1 MNEDRATVLLKA
13 VLDILNKCKCDEGPY
28 VKDFFGETA
37 FYDGTD
43 CYGYCL
49 RDDIQDFLEYGG
61 RSPGV

>member
-37 FYDGTD
+37 FYDGT
-43 CYGYCL
+43 Y
-49 RDDIQDFLEYGG
+49 
-61 RSPGV
+61 